1 MRLEHRLKLREAA
14 EAIGMTKELWSSYEY
29 GRAPVRY
36 WLGRMAC
43 EQFGFS
49 QKWLATG
56 QPPRWHYVQV
66 PKEVEGKMLVE
77 TLFSRAYDEVLAPLI
92 EPHYQNASEVLRV
105 AVEDLDSEEEKLE
118 NLNAVAAGLS
128 PERVAENYFRDALG
142 IQRILVPDRLI
153 PGYYKA
159 MLRSGKQFL
168 KEHWDEVAAYRK
180 RVNESASAEPPTK
193 KTIVDKKPAA
203 AYPSATDM
211 KTRWKDYQK
220 KLKELC
226 KVRGVK
232 AAIAKKLKVSRTM
245 VSKWVDGSEPSYD
258 LAVQVIEWIDKNWKA
273 TPET

>member
-1 MRLEHRLKLREAA
+1 
-14 EAIGMTKELWSSYEY
+14 
-29 GRAPVRY
+29 
-36 WLGRMAC
+36 
-43 EQFGFS
+43 
-49 QKWLATG
+49 
-56 QPPRWHYVQV
+56 
-66 PKEVEGKMLVE
+66 MLVE

-180 RVNESASAEPPTK
+180 RVTESASMEPPTK